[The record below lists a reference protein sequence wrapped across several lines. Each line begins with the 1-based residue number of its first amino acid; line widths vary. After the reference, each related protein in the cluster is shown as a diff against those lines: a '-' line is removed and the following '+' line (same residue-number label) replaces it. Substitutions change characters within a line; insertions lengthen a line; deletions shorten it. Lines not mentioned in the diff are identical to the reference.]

1 MGDITTTS
9 DRPNRVAPERLVPYE
24 STVDKETY
32 QAHAMIGG
40 ISCSMGDRKRIPLLI
55 LNNILGGPGMNS
67 RLNLS
72 LRERHGLVY
81 NVESNLNFYSD
92 TGLASIY
99 FGTDPKNLNK
109 ALTLVEKELKKVR
122 NEKLTTSQL
131 SAAIKQLEGQL
142 GVATDNKEGVFLG
155 LGKVMLYFGKYES
168 LSETFAKLESVTA
181 EDILEVANEV
191 YAPEN
196 LFRLIY
202 K

>member
-1 MGDITTTS
+1 
-9 DRPNRVAPERLVPYE
+9 
-24 STVDKETY
+24 
-32 QAHAMIGG
+32 
-40 ISCSMGDRKRIPLLI
+40 
-55 LNNILGGPGMNS
+55 MNS

-122 NEKLTTSQL
+122 DEKLTTSQL

-168 LSETFAKLESVTA
+168 LSETFAKLEAVTA

>member
-1 MGDITTTS
+1 
-9 DRPNRVAPERLVPYE
+9 
-24 STVDKETY
+24 
-32 QAHAMIGG
+32 
-40 ISCSMGDRKRIPLLI
+40 
-55 LNNILGGPGMNS
+55 
-67 RLNLS
+67 
-72 LRERHGLVY
+72 
-81 NVESNLNFYSD
+81 
-92 TGLASIY
+92 
-99 FGTDPKNLNK
+99 LNK

-168 LSETFAKLESVTA
+168 LSETFAKLEAVTA